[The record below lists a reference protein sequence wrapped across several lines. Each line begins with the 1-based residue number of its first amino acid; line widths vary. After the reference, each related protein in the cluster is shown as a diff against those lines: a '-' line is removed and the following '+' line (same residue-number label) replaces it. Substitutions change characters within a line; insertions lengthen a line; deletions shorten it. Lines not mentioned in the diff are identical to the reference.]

1 MQRILS
7 GSIIVLAILIFG
19 GVVWLTEA
27 QHLTGVTLFALWIG
41 AFILTTVLVTL
52 IKIWQLHLQQSK
64 DGSHDHEQQ

>member
-7 GSIIVLAILIFG
+7 SIIIVLAIVIFG

-52 IKIWQLHLQQSK
+52 IKVWQLRLQQTK
-64 DGSHDHEQQ
+64 DGGPDDKR

>member
-7 GSIIVLAILIFG
+7 SSIIVLAIVIFG

-52 IKIWQLHLQQSK
+52 IKVWQLRLQRTK
-64 DGSHDHEQQ
+64 DGGSDDKR

>member
-1 MQRILS
+1 MQSILS
-7 GSIIVLAILIFG
+7 SSIIVLAIVIFG

-52 IKIWQLHLQQSK
+52 IKVWQLRLQRTK
-64 DGSHDHEQQ
+64 DGGSDDKR